1 MMGEQGADGKHH
13 QLSTQRVVGLRWGW
27 GWDLQRVVGMPWGW
41 GWDVPRWDLDLP
53 RWDLDLQRWDLDLQ
67 RWDLDLQRWDLDL
80 QRTASVETASRTVL
94 VTTSISMGVSA
105 IRSKAPSEKRPWVAK
120 QKTRAAP
127 RV

>member
-67 RWDLDLQRWDLDL
+67 R
-80 QRTASVETASRTVL
+80 TASVETASRTVL